1 MKQRTIKTSVTV
13 SGVGLHT
20 GEKVSLTFKPAPD
33 NHWYK
38 FQRVDLPDKP
48 VIDANADNV
57 ISTDHG
63 TTLQQNE
70 ARVHTTEHVLAALV
84 GMEIDNCLIEVTG
97 PEMPIMNG
105 SSMPFIEALEKAG
118 VVEQNSDR
126 VYFELKSILTY
137 EDSEKHVEMLAVP
150 QEEFRLTVMVDYN
163 SEVLGTQHAHIYK
176 VSEFKTEIA
185 NCRTFV
191 FLHELEALLQHNLIK
206 GGDLDNAIV
215 LVDKPVPDADLA
227 HLRKVFNKPNVEVKG
242 RGVLN
247 NTQLHFYNE
256 PARHKLLDIVGDMA
270 LIGTPI
276 KAHILAARPGHAG
289 NISFAKKIRE
299 LIRKEKDASIPITI
313 GTSAM
318 TKPVSKKVTEVPH
331 YDVNKVLFD
340 INDIMKILPHREPF
354 LLIDKILEL
363 SPTHIVGVKNVSMN
377 EDFFR
382 GHFPGNPIMPGVLL
396 VEAMAQTGG
405 VLVLKNV
412 PDPQNYLTYFLKIE
426 NARFKNK
433 VLPGDTVVFV
443 LHLLEPIRRGLC
455 RMRGTAY
462 VNEKAVMEAVLLAQ
476 IIKVKDSPS
485 ASSVPVNP
493 N

>member
-1 MKQRTIKTSVTV
+1 MKQRTIKSSVTV

-20 GEKVSLTFKPAPD
+20 GEKVSLTFKPAPA

-38 FQRVDLPDKP
+38 FQRMDLPNKP
-48 VIDANADNV
+48 IIDADADNV

-63 TTLQQNE
+63 TTLEKNG

-105 SSMPFIEALEKAG
+105 SSMPFIEALEKEG
-118 VVEQNSDR
+118 TVEQEADR
-126 VYFELKSILTY
+126 VYFELKTNLSY
-137 EDSEKHVEMLAVP
+137 EDNVKHVEMLAVP
-150 QEEFRLTVMVDYN
+150 QDEFRLTVMVDYN

-176 VSEFKTEIA
+176 VGEFKKEIA
-185 NCRTFV
+185 MCRTFV
-191 FLHELEALLQHNLIK
+191 FLHELEMLLKHNLIK

-215 LVDKPVPDADLA
+215 LVDKPVPDEDLA
-227 HLRKVFNKPNVEVKG
+227 HLRKVFNKPDVEIKG

-247 NTQLHFYNE
+247 NTQLHHYNE
-256 PARHKLLDIVGDMA
+256 PARHKLLDIVGDLA
-270 LIGTPI
+270 LIGMPI

-289 NISFAKKIRE
+289 NVSFAKLFKERIKKDRE
-299 LIRKEKDASIPITI
+299 EKAKAKAEAKRITEIP
-313 GTSAM
+313 
-318 TKPVSKKVTEVPH
+318 K
-331 YDVNKVLFD
+331 YDLSKVLLD
-340 INDIMKILPHREPF
+340 INDIMKLLPHRDPF

-363 SPTHIVGVKNVSMN
+363 SPTHVVGVKNVSMN
-377 EDFFR
+377 EDYFR
-382 GHFPGNPIMPGVLL
+382 GHFPGNPVMPGVLL
-396 VEAMAQTGG
+396 VEAMAQVGG
-405 VLVLKNV
+405 VLVLKTV
-412 PDPQNYLTYFLKIE
+412 PDPENYLTYFLKIE
-426 NARFKNK
+426 NAKFKNK

-462 VNEKAVMEAVLLAQ
+462 VNEKAVMEADMLAQ
-476 IIKVKDSPS
+476 IIKVKTPS
-485 ASSVPVNP
+485 AANVPVNP